1 IKMVMAMR
9 HGVLPRTLHV
19 DELSPHVDWSSGV
32 VEVLR
37 ESRRWDSRGVR
48 RAGVSSFGI
57 SGTNAHLI
65 LEQAAE
71 TPVPA
76 ENATGEGVAVP
87 VLLSARS
94 KEGLRAQAARFRG
107 FLDDQSGVPLPDMG
121 LSSVTTR
128 SRLEHR
134 AVVVAADR
142 AELAAGLEAVA
153 AGRGITGSVTSS
165 PGDLAMVFT
174 GQGAQRLGM
183 GRELYGRFPVFAE
196 AFDAVCAGLPGVRE
210 VVWG

>member
-1 IKMVMAMR
+1 MR

-37 ESRRWDSRGVR
+37 ESRRWDWPGVR

-76 ENATGEGVAVP
+76 VDPVPAGDPAVAWVISGR
-87 VLLSARS
+87 SADA
-94 KEGLRAQAARFRG
+94 LRAQAERLIAYAREHEDVSTRDIAHT
-107 FLDDQSGVPLPDMG
+107 LA
-121 LSSVTTR
+121 TTR
-128 SRLEHR
+128 ALHEHR
-134 AVVVAADR
+134 AVVAGDR
-142 AELAAGLEAVA
+142 AELLSGLAAVA
-153 AGRGITGSVTSS
+153 DGRAGGQARPTG
-165 PGDLAMVFT
+165 GLAVLFT